1 MASRRDFVRMVV
13 GGAAAVAVAPMVR
26 GLDAP
31 KSKVLVGPDLSDRE
45 KVVHLL
51 NRCSFG
57 PRPGEVDH
65 ILLEEGVDGWI
76 KKQLAPDSIAE
87 DPHLEQTVAKEFPWA
102 QKENIIEMR
111 KHCPEEG
118 RGDRTYRSV
127 KDVLPALVMTR
138 SVESKRRFKEVMVDF
153 WRNHFAVDFGDD
165 QQKSRRWTTGHY
177 EDQVIRKHAF
187 GKFKDMLFASA
198 KHPAMLEFLD
208 NQLSHKD
215 HWNENYAREV
225 MELHTVGADRGY
237 SNDDVR
243 ELSKILTGWQYNSKF
258 QFEFNE
264 AHHQPGPKKWLGR
277 NIPAG
282 YNSGEQCLEFLADH
296 QYTADFIAMKLVRYL
311 VNDNPPPALV
321 KKASAAFKESG
332 GDLPKVYAAILH
344 DPSFFSREHFRS
356 KFKTPFQF
364 VVSAIRITNAKVEE
378 AKDSCHMLAK
388 MGQPIYQCNDPT
400 GYFDVAE
407 SWMDAGV
414 LTSRWDYS
422 FRLIRN
428 GVPGIAVPKAFVEKY
443 AAMPEGKRAQA
454 IADEVIN
461 GDVGER
467 EKTTKGDI
475 ERVLSSLMGG
485 PSFQQR

>member
-1 MASRRDFVRMVV
+1 MASRRDFVRMVI

-87 DPHLEQTVAKEFPWA
+87 DPHLEQTVAKQFPWA
-102 QKENIIEMR
+102 QKDNIIEMR

-177 EDQVIRKHAF
+177 EDHVIRKHAF

-225 MELHTVGADRGY
+225 MELHTVGA
-237 SNDDVR
+237 
-243 ELSKILTGWQYNSKF
+243 K
-258 QFEFNE
+258 
-264 AHHQPGPKKWLGR
+264 
-277 NIPAG
+277 
-282 YNSGEQCLEFLADH
+282 
-296 QYTADFIAMKLVRYL
+296 
-311 VNDNPPPALV
+311 
-321 KKASAAFKESG
+321 G
-332 GDLPKVYAAILH
+332 GNGAP
-344 DPSFFSREHFRS
+344 RS
-356 KFKTPFQF
+356 PLR
-364 VVSAIRITNAKVEE
+364 VS
-378 AKDSCHMLAK
+378 
-388 MGQPIYQCNDPT
+388 
-400 GYFDVAE
+400 
-407 SWMDAGV
+407 
-414 LTSRWDYS
+414 
-422 FRLIRN
+422 
-428 GVPGIAVPKAFVEKY
+428 
-443 AAMPEGKRAQA
+443 
-454 IADEVIN
+454 
-461 GDVGER
+461 
-467 EKTTKGDI
+467 
-475 ERVLSSLMGG
+475 
-485 PSFQQR
+485 